1 MLRFFANSK
10 AACPNRPPQR
20 ALWAWDISGRAPRPL
35 CPVRFP
41 RSHPDATATCSKEA
55 PLKRLRLLG
64 LVVLLAGGVLLL
76 VVLPAPALA
85 APSPPDLGTVLNNL
99 RNWLVGLLAVA
110 ATLALTVG
118 GIRYIAAM
126 GDPGQIEKAKTAFK
140 GAAIG
145 YGLAVLAPVLVAILK
160 QIVKV

>member
-1 MLRFFANSK
+1 LLSFFANSK
-10 AACPNRPPQR
+10 VACPNRPLQR
-20 ALWAWDISGRAPRPL
+20 ALWAWDISGRVPRPL

-41 RSHPDATATCSKEA
+41 RSHPDATAICSKEA

-64 LVVLLAGGVLLL
+64 LVVLLAGGGLLL
-76 VVLPAPALA
+76 VLPAPTLA
-85 APSPPDLGTVLNNL
+85 APGPPDLGTVLNNL

-118 GIRYIAAM
+118 GVRYIAAM